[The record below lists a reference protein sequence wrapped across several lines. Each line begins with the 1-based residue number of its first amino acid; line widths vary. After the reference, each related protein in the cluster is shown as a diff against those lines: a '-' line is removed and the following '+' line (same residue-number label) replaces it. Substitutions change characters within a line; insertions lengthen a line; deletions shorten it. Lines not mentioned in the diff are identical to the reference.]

1 MADCSL
7 RLTTAGVGTR
17 HTATNPNVAEKH
29 AMVDAGRTTQ
39 RKGA

>member
-1 MADCSL
+1 MADSSL

-29 AMVDAGRTTQ
+29 AWGEAGRAMQ